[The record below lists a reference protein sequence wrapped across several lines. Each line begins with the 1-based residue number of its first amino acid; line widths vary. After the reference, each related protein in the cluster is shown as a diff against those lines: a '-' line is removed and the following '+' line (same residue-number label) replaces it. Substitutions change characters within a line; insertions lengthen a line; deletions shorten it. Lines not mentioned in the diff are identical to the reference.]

1 MTKDSILEGLPT
13 LPTYAAARS
22 APPESVV
29 SEVMKEGFQDMAIR
43 TTAGLGIGLMAGL
56 VLARG
61 GGGGSARKIIAGF
74 GGGVGLGSAWTR
86 CSMELEAALG
96 AGKK

>member
-1 MTKDSILEGLPT
+1 MTKDNLFEGMK

-22 APPESVV
+22 APPEGVV
-29 SEVMKEGFQDMAIR
+29 SEVMKEGLQDMAIR
-43 TTAGLGIGLMAGL
+43 TTAGLGIGFMAGL

-61 GGGGSARKIIAGF
+61 GAGNARKIITGF

-86 CSMELEAALG
+86 CSLELEEALG
-96 AGKK
+96 ASKK